1 VIEPRVGWFPV
12 ARSSLGDD
20 CIAFW
25 ESAGGALFEW
35 QKFVIRG
42 MLGVGDDGRFVTAND
57 GLCVARQN
65 GKGVILQAVEVFFAF
80 ELGYPLVMHT
90 AHEFATSQVH
100 QARLD
105 DFIQS
110 CPWLHARVRDK
121 GGYRHANGQE
131 SIVLKSGCTIA
142 FKARTKGGGR
152 GWSGDLLVWDEAM
165 IIPETVVGAQK
176 PTLRASK
183 APYGQK
189 TIYAGSAVDML
200 IHEYG
205 VSFAK
210 IREAGHANA
219 SRVSWFEWGAPF
231 EDPQEMVGD
240 VLFDRSWW
248 ATANPSMPEGL
259 ISEQSMVDDLEVMPS
274 RTVAVEYGNVGDW
287 PATDGSDEYVIH
299 IDAWDALRDLGSQ
312 LQAPFVLAFDV
323 SPERRA
329 SIAAAGV
336 NQDGRYHVEVHEH
349 RPGTDWLVP
358 RLVSMYESGLV
369 QSVVCDGVGPA
380 ASMVPMLR
388 EAGVIVDTV
397 NTPEHGQSC
406 GRLVDLVAEG
416 GLAHLGSD
424 ELRDAV
430 RGARSRPLGDAWAWS
445 RKNSSVDISPL
456 VAATLALGAAAGVLT
471 GELVIF

>member
-1 VIEPRVGWFPV
+1 M
-12 ARSSLGDD
+12 
-20 CIAFW
+20 
-25 ESAGGALFEW
+25 LFEW
-35 QKFVIRG
+35 QKQVVRG
-42 MLGVGDDGRFVTAND
+42 MLGVGEDGLFATAND
-57 GLCVARQN
+57 GMCVARQN

-105 DFIQS
+105 EFIQN
-110 CPWLHARVRDK
+110 CPQLHSRVKDK

-200 IHEYG
+200 VHEYG

-210 IREAGHANA
+210 IRESGHRG
-219 SRVSWFEWGAPF
+219 SPRVSWFEWGAPF
-231 EDPQEMVGD
+231 DDPGEMTPD
-240 VLFDRSWW
+240 VLEDRSWW
-248 ATANPSMPEGL
+248 HEANPSMPEGL
-259 ISEQSMVDDLEVMPS
+259 ITEQSMLDDLEVMPS
-274 RTVAVEYGNVGDW
+274 RTVAVEYANVGDW
-287 PATDGSDEYVIH
+287 PATDGSDDYVIH
-299 IDAWDALRDLGSQ
+299 INAWDALRDFESQ
-312 LQAPFVLAFDV
+312 LQSPFVLGVDV
-323 SPERRA
+323 SPERRS
-329 SIAAAGV
+329 SIAAAGR
-336 NQDGRYHVEVHEH
+336 NQHGRFHVEIHEH

-358 RLVSMYESGLV
+358 RLVQMWDSGLV
-369 QSVVCDGVGPA
+369 SVVVVDGVGPA
-380 ASMVPMLR
+380 GSKLQELR
-388 EAGVIVDTV
+388 DAGLPVEVV
-397 NTPEHGQSC
+397 NTPEHGQMC
-406 GRLVDLVAEG
+406 GQLVDLVAQSD
-416 GLAHLGSD
+416 LAHLGSD
-424 ELRDAV
+424 ELRDAI

-456 VAATLALGAAAGVLT
+456 VAATLALGAAAGIGAAVQ
-471 GELVIF
+471 VF

>member
-1 VIEPRVGWFPV
+1 MAWFPP
-12 ARSSLGDD
+12 ASRSLGDD
-20 CIAFW
+20 CVAFW
-25 ESAGGALFEW
+25 EASGGVLFEW
-35 QKFVIRG
+35 QKSVVRG
-42 MLGVGDDGRFVTAND
+42 MLGVGGDGRFVSAND

-65 GKGVILQAVEVFFAF
+65 GKGVVLQAVEVFFAF

-110 CPWLHARVRDK
+110 CPSLHSRVKDK

-131 SIVLKSGCTIA
+131 SIVLKSGSTIA

-183 APYGQK
+183 AAYGQK

-210 IREAGHANA
+210 IRESGHRRS

-231 EDPQEMVGD
+231 DDPQEMTND

-248 ATANPSMPEGL
+248 AAANPSMPEGL
-259 ISEQSMVDDLEVMPS
+259 ITEQSMVDDLEVMPA

-299 IDAWDALRDLGSQ
+299 IDAWDALRDLGSR
-312 LQAPFVLAFDV
+312 LQSPFVLAFDV
-323 SPERRA
+323 SPERRC
-329 SIAAAGV
+329 SIAAAGR
-336 NQDGRYHVEVHEH
+336 NQDGRFHVEVHEH

-358 RLVSMYESGLV
+358 RLIEMFDSGLV
-369 QSVVCDGVGPA
+369 SVIVCDGVGPA
-380 ASMVPMLR
+380 SSMLASL
-388 EAGVIVDTV
+388 EDAGLPVEKT
-397 NTPEHGQSC
+397 NAQEHGQAC

-416 GLAHLGSD
+416 SLAHLGSD
-424 ELRDAV
+424 ELRDAI

-445 RKNSSVDISPL
+445 RKSSHVDISPL
-456 VAATLALGAAAGVLT
+456 VAATLALGQASGIGA
-471 GELVIF
+471 ELQVF